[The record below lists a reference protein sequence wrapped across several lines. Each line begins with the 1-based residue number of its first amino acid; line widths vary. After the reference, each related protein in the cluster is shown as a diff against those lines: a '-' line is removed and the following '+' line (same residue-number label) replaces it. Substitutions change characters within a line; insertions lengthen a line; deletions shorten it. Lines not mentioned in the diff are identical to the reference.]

1 MDPKRFEAFTQR
13 IKTAL
18 PPDLHT
24 LGQNTENVLRSALE
38 AAIGRMNLVTREQFD
53 IQAAVLQRT
62 REKLT
67 ALEARLET
75 LERPE
80 SGASD

>member
-1 MDPKRFEAFTQR
+1 MDPKRFEEFTQR

-18 PPDLHT
+18 PPGLGA

-38 AAIGRMNLVTREQFD
+38 AAIGRMNLVTREEFD
-53 IQAAVLQRT
+53 IQAAVLRRT

-67 ALEARLET
+67 ALEARLEA
-75 LERPE
+75 LEKPQ

>member
-1 MDPKRFEAFTQR
+1 MDPKRFEEFAQR

-18 PPDLHT
+18 PPGLDT
-24 LGQNTENVLRSALE
+24 LGQNTENLLRSALE
-38 AAIGRMNLVTREQFD
+38 AAIGRMNLVTREEFD
-53 IQAAVLQRT
+53 IQTAVLRRT

-67 ALEARLET
+67 ALEARLKA
-75 LERPE
+75 LEKPQ